1 MLTESLIPIFER
13 DLNKLKD
20 EIGLYETDEQLWI
33 VPDGIKNSGGNLA
46 LHLVGNL
53 NHFIGS
59 VLGENGYVRDRD
71 AEFGTKNGTRA
82 EIAAMVLETIP
93 VVSSALGKL
102 TAEALVKDFPV
113 QKHDET
119 RRVDFMLLHL
129 YGHFSYHLGQI
140 NYHRRLTA

>member
-20 EIGLYETDEQLWI
+20 EIEQYTTDDQLWI

-53 NHFIGS
+53 NHFIGA
-59 VLGENGYVRDRD
+59 VLGENGYVRNRD
-71 AEFGTKNGTRA
+71 AEFSTKGGTRA
-82 EIAAMVLETIP
+82 EIVAMVLETIP

>member
-13 DLNKLKD
+13 DLNKLKE
-20 EIGLYETDEQLWI
+20 EIESYRTDEQLWI

-46 LHLVGNL
+46 LHLIGNL
-53 NHFIGS
+53 NHFIGA
-59 VLGENGYVRDRD
+59 VLGENGYVRNRD
-71 AEFGTKNGTRA
+71 AEFSTKGGTRA
-82 EIAAMVLETIP
+82 EIAAMVLDAVP

-113 QKHDET
+113 EKHDET

-129 YGHFSYHLGQI
+129 FGHFSYHLGQI

>member
-20 EIGLYETDEQLWI
+20 EIESYKTDEQLWI
-33 VPDGIKNSGGNLA
+33 VRGEIKNSGGNLA
-46 LHLVGNL
+46 LHLIGNL
-53 NHFIGS
+53 NHFIGA
-59 VLGENGYVRDRD
+59 VLGENGYVRNRD
-71 AEFGTKNGTRA
+71 AEFSTKSGTRA
-82 EIAAMVLETIP
+82 EIVAMVLETIP

-102 TAEALVKDFPV
+102 TAESLVKDFPV

-119 RRVDFMLLHL
+119 RRMDFMLLHL
-129 YGHFSYHLGQI
+129 FGHFSYHLGQI

>member
-13 DLNKLKD
+13 DLLKLHD
-20 EIGLYETDEQLWI
+20 EIGLYKTDEDLW
-33 VPDGIKNSGGNLA
+33 VLRGEIKNSGGNLA

-53 NHFIGS
+53 NHFIGAI
-59 VLGENGYVRDRD
+59 LGETGYVRNRD
-71 AEFGTKNGTRA
+71 AEFDTRIGTRA
-82 EIAAMVLETIP
+82 EIMAMIKETIP

-102 TAEALVKDFPV
+102 TAESLVKDFPV

-129 YGHFSYHLGQI
+129 YGHFNYHLGQI
-140 NYHRRLTA
+140 NYHRRLTS

>member
-20 EIGLYETDEQLWI
+20 EIELYGTDEQLWV

-53 NHFIGS
+53 NHFIGA
-59 VLGENGYVRDRD
+59 VLGENGYVRNRD
-71 AEFGTKNGTRA
+71 AEFDTKNGTRA
-82 EIAAMVLETIP
+82 DIAAMILETIP

-129 YGHFSYHLGQI
+129 FGHFSYHLGQI

>member
-1 MLTESLIPIFER
+1 MLTESLIPTFER
-13 DLNKLKD
+13 DLNKLKA
-20 EIGLYETDEQLWI
+20 EIELYETDEQLWI
-33 VPDGIKNSGGNLA
+33 VPDGISNSGGNLA

-53 NHFIGS
+53 NHFIGA
-59 VLGENGYVRDRD
+59 VLGENGYVRNRD
-71 AEFGTKNGTRA
+71 AEFSTKSGTRA
-82 EIAAMVLETIP
+82 EIAAMILETIP

-129 YGHFSYHLGQI
+129 FGHFSYHLGQI

>member
-13 DLNKLKD
+13 DLVKLET
-20 EIGLYETDEQLWI
+20 EIAAYETDEQLWT
-33 VPDGIKNSGGNLA
+33 VRGEIKNSGGNLA
-46 LHLVGNL
+46 LHLIGNL

-59 VLGENGYVRDRD
+59 ILGETGYVRNRD
-71 AEFGTKNGTRA
+71 AEFDTKRGTRG
-82 EIAAMVLETIP
+82 EIIEMIKNTTP

-140 NYHRRLTA
+140 NYHRRLTS

>member
-13 DLNKLKD
+13 DLLKLRD
-20 EIGLYETDEQLWI
+20 EIEQYGSDEQLWT
-33 VPDGIKNSGGNLA
+33 VSGEIKNSGGNLA

-59 VLGENGYVRDRD
+59 ILGESGYVRNRD
-71 AEFGTKNGTRA
+71 AEFDTKTGTKA
-82 EIAAMVLETIP
+82 EIITMVQETIP

-102 TAEALVKDFPV
+102 TAEAMVKDFPV

-119 RRVDFMLLHL
+119 RRMDFMLLHL

-140 NYHRRLTA
+140 NYHRRLTS

>member
-20 EIGLYETDEQLWI
+20 EIELYETDEQLWI

-53 NHFIGS
+53 NHFIGA
-59 VLGENGYVRDRD
+59 VLGENGYVRNRD
-71 AEFGTKNGTRA
+71 AEFDTKNGTRA

-129 YGHFSYHLGQI
+129 FGHFSYHLGQI

>member
-1 MLTESLIPIFER
+1 MLTESLTPIFER
-13 DLNKLKD
+13 DLVKLKD
-20 EIGLYETDEQLWI
+20 EIELYETDEQLWV

-53 NHFIGS
+53 NHFIGT
-59 VLGENGYVRDRD
+59 VLGENGYVRNRD
-71 AEFGTKNGTRA
+71 AEFSTKSGTRA

-129 YGHFSYHLGQI
+129 FGHFSYHLGQI

>member
-13 DLNKLKD
+13 DLNKLKE
-20 EIGLYETDEQLWI
+20 EIELYETDEQLWT
-33 VPDGIKNSGGNLA
+33 VRGEIKNSGGNLA

-53 NHFIGS
+53 NHFIGA
-59 VLGENGYVRDRD
+59 VLGENGYVRNRD
-71 AEFGTKNGTRA
+71 AEFSTKNGTRA
-82 EIAAMVLETIP
+82 EIAAMVLETVP

-119 RRVDFMLLHL
+119 RRMDFMLLHL
-129 YGHFSYHLGQI
+129 FGHFSYHLGQI
-140 NYHRRLTA
+140 NYHRRLTR

>member
-13 DLNKLKD
+13 DMVKLEN
-20 EIGLYETDEQLWI
+20 EIAAYETDEKLWT
-33 VPDGIKNSGGNLA
+33 VRGEIKNSGGNLA
-46 LHLVGNL
+46 LHLIGNL

-59 VLGENGYVRDRD
+59 ILGETGYVRNRD
-71 AEFGTKNGTRA
+71 AEFDTKTGTRE
-82 EIAAMVLETIP
+82 EIVAMIRETIP

-102 TAEALVKDFPV
+102 TAESMVKDFPV

-140 NYHRRLTA
+140 NYHRRLTS

>member
-13 DLNKLKD
+13 DLVKLET
-20 EIGLYETDEQLWI
+20 EIAAYETDEQLW
-33 VPDGIKNSGGNLA
+33 VVRGEIKNSGGNLA
-46 LHLVGNL
+46 LHLIGNL
-53 NHFIGS
+53 NHFIGAI
-59 VLGENGYVRDRD
+59 LGETAYVRNRD
-71 AEFGTKNGTRA
+71 AEFDTKTGTKA
-82 EIAAMVLETIP
+82 EIIAKIKETIP

-129 YGHFSYHLGQI
+129 FGHFSYHLGQI
-140 NYHRRLTA
+140 NYHRRLSS